1 MGRRWYRRRRITRF
15 EARSVRLGWGAAELR
30 AGEDLQTPTG
40 GSLAVSTVANYTSSR
55 VMYDLTVDI
64 THRYYVMAGNTPVLV
79 HNCGPSETVVNL
91 PETASP
97 KPLKPGQV
105 DQAWS
110 DFLGQGEW
118 TNIHPRTGA
127 ADPNRLVSA
136 DGRRSIRMGPHEM
149 NSKPTKFHYHEE
161 TWDFRAPDNT
171 WTVANNMVRV
181 PLK

>member
-1 MGRRWYRRRRITRF
+1 M
-15 EARSVRLGWGAAELR
+15 L
-30 AGEDLQTPTG
+30 
-40 GSLAVSTVANYTSSR
+40 N
-55 VMYDLTVDI
+55 LTVRSLH
-64 THRYYVMAGNTPVLV
+64 TYYVVAGTTPVLV
-79 HNCGPSETVVNL
+79 HNCGPSESVVNL
-91 PETASP
+91 PETVSP

-110 DFLGQGEW
+110 DFLGPGEP

-127 ADPNRLVSA
+127 VDPNRLVSA

-171 WTVANNMVRV
+171 WIVSNNMVRV